1 VKLMIASKPGTRGPR
16 TAFVLTGG
24 GSLGAVQVGM
34 LRALTASGVRPD
46 FLVGSSVGA
55 INAAHFAANPS
66 TAGVRR
72 LEAIWLGLRR
82 ADVFPAT
89 WARAL
94 RGLLWHHDHVVD
106 PMPLRRLL
114 ERHIPYQWLE
124 DAAIPVHVIATDVL
138 DGSDV
143 RLSAGP
149 VITAVLASAAIPGV
163 FPPVPVGGRLLVD
176 GGVATRSP
184 LSAAVALGATRIVVL
199 SAGYACALEAPP
211 KGAGP
216 IALHSLSLVVS
227 ARLASE
233 VERLQSAADIAVVP
247 RLCPLSIPPHD
258 FSHAAELIDR
268 AADSTERWLELGGL
282 GEPETSELRPPV
294 DSDVFSE
301 LARRGETTHDGR
313 ASTSMTLT

>member
-1 VKLMIASKPGTRGPR
+1 MIASETVMRAPR
-16 TAFVLTGG
+16 TAFVFTGG

-34 LRALTASGVRPD
+34 LRALTAYGVRPD

-55 INAAHFAANPS
+55 VNAAYFAADASNE
-66 TAGVRR
+66 GVRR

-94 RGLLWHHDHVVD
+94 RGLLWHRDHLVD

-124 DAAIPVHVIATDVL
+124 DAAIPCHVIATDVL

-143 RLSAGP
+143 RLSTGP

-163 FPPVPVGGRLLVD
+163 FPPVPVGDRLLVD
-176 GGVATRSP
+176 GAAASRSA
-184 LSAAVALGATRIVVL
+184 LSVAVALGATRIVVL
-199 SAGYACALEAPP
+199 PTGYACALATPP

-216 IALHSLSLVVS
+216 IALHSLSLLV
-227 ARLASE
+227 AGWLASD
-233 VERLQSAADIAVVP
+233 VERLKGAADIVVVP
-247 RLCPLSIPPHD
+247 RLCPLSIPPYD
-258 FSHAAELIDR
+258 FSHAAELIER

-282 GEPETSELRPPV
+282 EEGTVLDPRRALE
-294 DSDVFSE
+294 DDVFPE
-301 LARRGETTHDGR
+301 LVDGSKT
-313 ASTSMTLT
+313 AYADSPSTLMTLT